1 MRASRYLWLLVSVAA
16 ACAALA
22 AAPSPAGAHVDLIAS
37 EPSAGA
43 KLDTSPA
50 RVLLTFTG
58 EPVASKS
65 SIRVLDAEGA
75 RVRDVAMAEGVPS
88 DPLQLSA
95 DVRSPLPPGRYTIR
109 WKIVSSD
116 GHTVSGSIPF
126 RVVAATQDEDD
137 DAAGPPSPVATPAS
151 TPSAAGSPG
160 GATTA
165 GGSGRG
171 TLIVV
176 VNALLLAG
184 VAVAALVLVRRR
196 SRRRGA

>member
-1 MRASRYLWLLVSVAA
+1 MRVPRYFWLFVSVAA

-22 AAPSPAGAHVDLIAS
+22 AAPSSAGAHVDLIAS

-58 EPVASKS
+58 EPVVSKS

-75 RVRDVAMAEGVPS
+75 RVRDVAKAEGVPS

-95 DVRSPLPPGRYTIR
+95 DVSSPLPPGRYTVK

-116 GHTVSGSIPF
+116 GHTVSGSLPF
-126 RVVAATQDEDD
+126 RVIGSTRNEDD
-137 DAAGPPSPVATPAS
+137 DSAGASSPVATPAS
-151 TPSAAGSPG
+151 TPSVADSPA

-176 VNALLLAG
+176 VNALLLGG